1 MAETTAAGRPST
13 PAPAVGK
20 EAARLFRELDN
31 AGYWVEHLVLC
42 ADLVSG
48 PVLDCPMPARALADG
63 KALEFLLE
71 EAKAATTRVRDA
83 TDALVK
89 LLDVDTDY
97 PEEG

>member
-1 MAETTAAGRPST
+1 MVETTGQ
-13 PAPAVGK
+13 PAPAAGK

-48 PVLDCPMPARALADG
+48 PVLGSTVPARMLADG

-71 EAKAATTRVRDA
+71 EVKAATTRVRDA

-89 LLDVDTDY
+89 LLNVDTDY

>member
-1 MAETTAAGRPST
+1 MAETAIPAT
-13 PAPAVGK
+13 PAAQ
-20 EAARLFRELDN
+20 ETARLFRELDN
-31 AGYWVEHLVLC
+31 AGYWVEHLILC
-42 ADLVSG
+42 ADLVAG

-63 KALEFLLE
+63 EALEFLLE

-89 LLDVDTDY
+89 LLGVDTDY

>member
-1 MAETTAAGRPST
+1 MAEATERPASAADP
-13 PAPAVGK
+13 

-42 ADLVSG
+42 ADVVSG

-63 KALEFLLE
+63 KALEFCLE